1 MKEISE
7 NVVVDVATRKK
18 PYAAPEMQLYEM
30 VAQSPLLVNSV
41 NYYMK
46 APTLE
51 REDIDED

>member
-18 PYAAPEMQLYEM
+18 PYVTPEIQVYEM
-30 VAQSPLLVNSV
+30 EVQSLLLVGSV